1 MIMDLEKK
9 YDDHELRIRKLEESN
24 IKQEMQLQEISK
36 GQLELKNLMYES
48 QREQSKLLDNVTTNI
63 VNTLTETVNS
73 NNTNN
78 NTNTVKFWVVIG
90 SIVALASTI
99 IVTVF
104 K

>member
-1 MIMDLEKK
+1 MDLEKK
-9 YDDHELRIRKLEESN
+9 YDDHEIRIRKLEESN
-24 IKQEMQLQEISK
+24 VKQEMQLQEISK
-36 GQLELKNLMYES
+36 GQLELKNLLYES

-63 VNTLTETVNS
+63 VDSLTKTVNS

-78 NTNTVKFWVVIG
+78 NTNTVKFWVVIS

-99 IVTVF
+99 VVTVF

>member
-1 MIMDLEKK
+1 MIGFRKK
-9 YDDHELRIRKLEESN
+9 YDDHEIRIRKLEESN

-36 GQLELKNLMYES
+36 GQLELKNLLYES
-48 QREQSKLLDNVTTNI
+48 QREQSKLVSTMTSNI
-63 VNTLTETVNS
+63 VDSLTETVNS

>member
-9 YDDHELRIRKLEESN
+9 YDDHEIRIRKLEESN

-48 QREQSKLLDNVTTNI
+48 QREQSKLVSTMTSNI
-63 VNTLTETVNS
+63 VDSLTETVNS

-78 NTNTVKFWVVIG
+78 NTNTVKFWVIIG
-90 SIVALASTI
+90 SLVALASTI

-104 K
+104 N